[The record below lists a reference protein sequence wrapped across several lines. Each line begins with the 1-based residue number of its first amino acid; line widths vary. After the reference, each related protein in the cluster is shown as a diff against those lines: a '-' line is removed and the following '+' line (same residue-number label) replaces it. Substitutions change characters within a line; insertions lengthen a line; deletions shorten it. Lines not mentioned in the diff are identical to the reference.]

1 MWMSKFHYADKQ
13 IIEILEELKE
23 EIKQKNSSSIT
34 QSYID
39 SIEYAVTFL
48 NHLDDTLPTILEPPY
63 KVGDTVY
70 VLEYEDD
77 KPIDYSGY
85 IFIMANNDFAFLSP
99 VINGERNPMEICNEF
114 FDRYINE
121 EYNCGIIVPFSE
133 LYTKEKAEK
142 ALERL
147 RNDC

>member
-1 MWMSKFHYADKQ
+1 MSKFHYTDEQ

-23 EIKQKNSSSIT
+23 EIEQKNSSSIA

-39 SIEYAVTFL
+39 SIEYVIAL
-48 NHLDDTLPTILEPPY
+48 LDHSVLDSPY

-77 KPIDYSGY
+77 KPVDYSGY

-99 VINGERNPMEICNEF
+99 VINGERNPIEICNEF

-121 EYNCGIIVPFSE
+121 EDNSGIIVPFSE
-133 LYTKEKAEK
+133 LYTKDEAEK

-147 RNDC
+147 KNV